1 MDSKLREILTDD
13 LIAEVKDIKPTEREA
28 QLLKSLDESD
38 ITKFTPEEKAVEE
51 ETPIEETPVEEAPV
65 EEAPVE
71 EVPAEEPAPEEEPV
85 KEEEPVAEEEK
96 TEPVVVAINDDL
108 SDGKRPDEETSPKE
122 DDKGEPGK
130 PEVVA
135 VNNLDEEPAEEE
147 PEPEEAPT
155 EEPAPEEEPVEE
167 APAEEEKVE
176 EKPAEE
182 PVSEEEKPAEEA
194 DDEPREGETPE
205 EAEARR
211 KLKIRGSISEAVGE
225 AGTSKVPGK
234 FEVFPEDDEF
244 KYRLKANNGEIL
256 VVSYGYT
263 TREGAHAGID
273 TLKKNLE
280 SGVVA
285 YITDKNGRSQW
296 RLSTGND
303 ARIVA
308 LGETYSSLAS
318 AQSAFASTQKF
329 GKADRI
335 IDLDE
340 IPAKERRTW
349 EFTAEV
355 EDEKDSGT
363 IEIYDDNGKFR
374 ARLLANNQEVLFVT
388 AQSYSSKASLKSSL
402 ENIKEKLGPKAFHLS
417 KDKQDR
423 YQFIMESGSGFVYL
437 VGESYSAGATAKS
450 AAGSVLAFINK
461 AEVVDLTLKSANV
474 DVELTGTKKED

>member
-155 EEPAPEEEPVEE
+155 EEPVPEEEPVQE
-167 APAEEEKVE
+167 APAEEKVE

-182 PVSEEEKPAEEA
+182 PVPEEEKPAEEA

-437 VGESYSAGATAKS
+437 VGESYSTGATAKS

>member
-51 ETPIEETPVEEAPV
+51 ETPIEETPVEEAT
-65 EEAPVE
+65 VE

-96 TEPVVVAINDDL
+96 AEPVVVAINDDL

-155 EEPAPEEEPVEE
+155 
-167 APAEEEKVE
+167 
-176 EKPAEE
+176 EE

>member
-155 EEPAPEEEPVEE
+155 EEPVPEEEPVEE
-167 APAEEEKVE
+167 APAEEKVE

-182 PVSEEEKPAEEA
+182 PVPEEEKPAEEA

-437 VGESYSAGATAKS
+437 VGESYSTGATAKS